1 MRGKQSVR
9 KGVWYI
15 GGRRKRRKRK
25 IVKRQRGKGF
35 PTGLL
40 ASAAAPFLGEIAKP
54 ILKKS
59 FKKRSKKKTMRQNV
73 LLRRRVMPQRVRLP
87 NGTLFLARQERV
99 SRKNLTANVTIR
111 RTRTIGPR
119 NKVVRKQK
127 VRFALPPAQKAATQI
142 VKKYRRQRRKKGQIG
157 GSLIGNLAK
166 WRINMGAKAVNSGL
180 GEKIVDEGIKHAPD
194 LYKYGTSKIK
204 NKKIQRAHNS
214 DIANYMVE
222 EAQNKAN
229 SSVNNLFGGIQCV
242 KESVT
247 FKLKKP

>member
-59 FKKRSKKKTMRQNV
+59 FRWSKKKTMRQNV

-87 NGTLFLARQERV
+87 NGTLFLARQEQV

-166 WRINMGAKAVNSGL
+166 WRINMGAKAINSGL